1 MERPRRRTA
10 AWTSSNVGED
20 REGGEKGKSPRAGF
34 CWHPALFVILIGMK
48 RKGARD
54 GPKGGCL
61 PLGLLAIVETSSTH
75 RYLWLCSVFA
85 STWNTSTPL
94 ERC

>member
-34 CWHPALFVILIGMK
+34 CWHPALFVILIG
-48 RKGARD
+48 
-54 GPKGGCL
+54 
-61 PLGLLAIVETSSTH
+61 
-75 RYLWLCSVFA
+75 
-85 STWNTSTPL
+85 
-94 ERC
+94 